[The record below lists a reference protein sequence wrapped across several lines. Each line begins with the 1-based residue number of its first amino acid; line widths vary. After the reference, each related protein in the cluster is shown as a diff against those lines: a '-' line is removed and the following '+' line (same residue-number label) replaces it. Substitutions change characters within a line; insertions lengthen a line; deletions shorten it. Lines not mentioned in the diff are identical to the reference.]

1 MIALNHIHLRS
12 TNTRKAAAWY
22 VDMLGAVIVR
32 ETESPA
38 GVSVALD
45 IGGTRVNVA
54 PQPLD
59 QTIPKGSAE
68 VHLGLE
74 HFGMQ
79 TDDLEGLLARLKP
92 RGLEILEPLRAT
104 PTGLKIVFV
113 RAPDD
118 VRIELM
124 QVPPT

>member
-1 MIALNHIHLRS
+1 MLALNHIHLRS
-12 TNTRKAAAWY
+12 TNPRKAAAWY
-22 VDMLGAVIVR
+22 VDMLGATIVR

-38 GVSVALD
+38 GVSVSLD

-54 PQPLD
+54 PQPAD
-59 QTIPKGSAE
+59 QNLPRGSAE

-74 HFGMQ
+74 HIGLQ
-79 TDDLEGLLARLKP
+79 SDDLDGLLARMQPK
-92 RGLEILEPLRAT
+92 GMEVLEPLRTT
-104 PTGLKIVFV
+104 PTGLKLVFV

-124 QVPPT
+124 QLPPA